1 MLQEFPENLG
11 ATVATPEYGHLFTVR
26 GEGKIQY
33 LPDEQGNILH
43 HTVAQ
48 ILFMSARA
56 SRDVHKSVALI
67 ITRLKNR
74 RGRLKKTEV
83 SVEISQGKKGTENH
97 LECWLH
103 VSSEIVGR

>member
-11 ATVATPEYGHLFTVR
+11 ATVATPEDGHLFTVR

-48 ILFMSARA
+48 LLFMS
-56 SRDVHKSVALI
+56 SRSIQYIHTA
-67 ITRLKNR
+67 
-74 RGRLKKTEV
+74 V
-83 SVEISQGKKGTENH
+83 SFLDIVVNKPDKEDWGKIK
-97 LECWLH
+97 
-103 VSSEIVGR
+103 